1 MQDLGNLEEL
11 AKELV
16 SALAVVTLVM
26 AVVMENLVKPWVT
39 VVVVKE
45 DAMEEEVEGAAVDMV
60 GVEAVTLTIVIKTI
74 AMEVAVT
81 EAEDLQT
88 TLMEIILVV
97 IATTKIKIR
106 MMITLKIV
114 TTTLRK
120 GNQILALNKTK
131 QIMTKRKKK
140 KTLT

>member
-1 MQDLGNLEEL
+1 VQDLGNLEEL

-16 SALAVVTLVM
+16 SALAAVTLVM
-26 AVVMENLVKPWVT
+26 AVVMENLVKTWVT

-106 MMITLKIV
+106 MMINLKIV

-131 QIMTKRKKK
+131 QIMTKR
-140 KTLT
+140 

>member
-1 MQDLGNLEEL
+1 MEEL

-140 KTLT
+140 TLT

>member
-140 KTLT
+140 TLT

>member
-1 MQDLGNLEEL
+1 MEEL

-16 SALAVVTLVM
+16 LALAVVTLVM

-120 GNQILALNKTK
+120 GNQILALNKAK
-131 QIMTKRKKK
+131 QIVTKRKKK
-140 KTLT
+140 TLT

>member
-1 MQDLGNLEEL
+1 
-11 AKELV
+11 
-16 SALAVVTLVM
+16 M

-131 QIMTKRKKK
+131 QIMTKR
-140 KTLT
+140 

>member
-1 MQDLGNLEEL
+1 M
-11 AKELV
+11 
-16 SALAVVTLVM
+16 
-26 AVVMENLVKPWVT
+26 
-39 VVVVKE
+39 
-45 DAMEEEVEGAAVDMV
+45 
-60 GVEAVTLTIVIKTI
+60 TLTIVIKTI

-140 KTLT
+140 TLT

>member
-1 MQDLGNLEEL
+1 MEEL

-97 IATTKIKIR
+97 ISTTKIKIR